1 MRGGSLLSFFLYR
14 VSRVGFFFYGF
25 NDTPD
30 RKLGRLGR
38 KCEGFAAQLKS
49 VFEPNAS
56 NHLFLFLRR
65 FTAEGKVPF
74 FLWGIVEHLECRS
87 LRRRRG
93 SAA

>member
-49 VFEPNAS
+49 VS
-56 NHLFLFLRR
+56 NRMPATIFFCFFGVLQQR
-65 FTAEGKVPF
+65 AKCPF
-74 FLWGIVEHLECRS
+74 FMGDR
-87 LRRRRG
+87 
-93 SAA
+93 